1 MKVALIVPGS
11 KAGVTSPRYR
21 ELFPHLLPMSAAY
34 LGAVLEKGGHEVV
47 LVDQV
52 VRRLSNADLVQVLR
66 RERVNLVGI
75 SLLTTTVS
83 NVLDIV
89 ALIRKELPGIRIL
102 MGNHH
107 ASLFAQDLLAN
118 GVADFVVRG
127 EGEATLLETV
137 DALERGDGNPG
148 NGNPGNGAPGSGN
161 LGRILGL
168 SWKRGDEVI
177 HNPQRPVIADL
188 DSLPHPAWHLV
199 DLFNPQYMEL
209 PIIGVYSTPLSVM
222 ASRGCPFHC
231 VFCSQDTQYKKVR
244 LRDTVK
250 VVDEIEELVNRYR
263 FEWISF
269 NDAYFPWTKRQGFE
283 FADELIRRGLHK
295 RIRWI
300 TESRVDMVDDELMR
314 KLRESGLSVIF
325 YGFESGNQRVLDL
338 AGKRTTLAQ
347 AEKAA
352 KAARNAGVLVMG
364 FFMLGL
370 PGDTVASCWDTVNF
384 AIKLDC
390 DFAKFAVTVPYPGSA
405 LYERQKDRIDST
417 QFEKFTSWYNWA
429 SGDEELLSAPEGMTV
444 QELLSI
450 QRAGMLKFYA
460 RPTQVWRHLVRGTL
474 KPGHMVYGA
483 TVLLEGAL
491 RNVVGRA
498 RKAVGSR
505 RPATP

>member
-11 KAGVTSPRYR
+11 RAGVISPRYR
-21 ELFPHLLPMSAAY
+21 ELFPHLLPMSIAY
-34 LGAVLEKGGHEVV
+34 LGAVLEKGGHQVI
-47 LVDQV
+47 LIDQIA
-52 VRRLSNADLVQVLR
+52 RRLSNSDLVQVLKH
-66 RERVNLVGI
+66 EQVAAAGF

-83 NVLDIV
+83 NVLDTV
-89 ALIRKELPGIRIL
+89 ALIRKELPAVRIV

-107 ASLFAQDLLAN
+107 ASLFAQDMLAN
-118 GVADFVVRG
+118 GAADLIVRG
-127 EGEATLLETV
+127 EGENTLLETI
-137 DALERGDGNPG
+137 DALD
-148 NGNPGNGAPGSGN
+148 AGSD
-161 LGRILGL
+161 LGKVEGL
-168 SWKRGDEVI
+168 SWKRDGKVI

-188 DSLPHPAWHLV
+188 DSVPRPAWHLV
-199 DLFNPQYMEL
+199 DLFDQRYMEL
-209 PIIGVYSTPLSVM
+209 PLIGVYSTPLPVM

-244 LRDTVK
+244 LRQTVK
-250 VVDEIEELVNRYR
+250 VVDEVEELVDQYG
-263 FEWISF
+263 FEWFGF

-300 TESRVDMVDDELMR
+300 TESRVDMVDDELMLR
-314 KLRESGLSVIF
+314 LRESGLSVIF
-325 YGFESGNQRVLDL
+325 FGFESGNQRVLDL

-352 KAARNAGVLVMG
+352 KAARRAGVVVMG

-370 PGDTVASCWDTVNF
+370 PGDTLESCWDTVNF
-384 AIKLDC
+384 AIRLDC
-390 DFAKFAVTVPYPGSA
+390 DFAKFAITIPYPGSP
-405 LYERQKDRIDST
+405 LYEQQKDRIDST

-444 QELLSI
+444 PELLSI

-460 RPTQVWRHLVRGTL
+460 RPSQVWRHLTRGTL
-474 KPGHMVYGA
+474 KPGHMAYGA

-491 RNVVGRA
+491 KNVVGKV

-505 RPATP
+505 QPATP